1 LGSENNPGLD
11 LLLIFISF
19 ISILARLL
27 ENALLRWLVSKIG
40 LFYDTFLNTVGL
52 KMQNDYFSFE

>member
-1 LGSENNPGLD
+1 M
-11 LLLIFISF
+11 F
-19 ISILARLL
+19 ARLL

-52 KMQNDYFSFE
+52 ENAE